1 MIRKNKVIYFLL
13 STLFGLQN
21 TYSYTH
27 NLTNEGTKIKW
38 ESAKQ
43 TIVINPQSSNG
54 SLNSSTAQA
63 IILQS
68 LSQWNQTSSA
78 VQLSGVVDGSSTPR
92 QRVNNLYFSSSHS
105 SLGPSVAGVTVTVSD
120 ISSGELLESDIIIND
135 SLNISPNI
143 GSNLY
148 LGDIVT
154 HELGHFLG
162 LAHSQVQFSSMFYRL
177 NKSQNKISSDDRAGA
192 RSLYQPNTDA
202 TIKGKIIGGQ
212 ARTGIFGAHVQAI
225 SLKDGEVKASAISQP
240 SGAFEIQG
248 LPTSDEYYLYID
260 KLDALETLPTFYREV
275 KSNFCQS
282 GSSYRGSFFQS
293 CFSRDVGFPQVL
305 KMNSASTLDVG
316 EITVRC
322 GLDVPLE
329 YFSQKPSNGARVD
342 MDIEVQRR
350 VSGVSHVGEA
360 LVGFFS
366 ADEIENNQ
374 EDLFRFELTNEFI
387 SQLNSQKEYYLEIK
401 TVSQSLYSQ
410 LRLETRVERED
421 GLQAASPFWD
431 QISQDSRLKPKLDTS
446 IRIRIDAFDSSNN
459 SFQLQVTPYSIAD
472 VVSSTIYSEEALFPD
487 VVRFSDQLG
496 FYLLN
501 LSVVERLSAGVYVP
515 ISSKPVVSLTDN
527 KLCPDAPLSYGVDS
541 TRISSSM
548 DSGSRRGLASSKD
561 GAQDPLSLGCGTIDL
576 GGPSGPGGPT
586 ILLLSVLAMLILSR
600 ELKIASRA

>member
-1 MIRKNKVIYFLL
+1 MSFKKNIFSVAL
-13 STLFGLQN
+13 SACVSLQTAN
-21 TYSYTH
+21 SYTH
-27 NLTNEGTKIKW
+27 NLTNEGKQIKW
-38 ESAKQ
+38 GSANQ
-43 TIVINPQSSNG
+43 TIVINPQSSKS
-54 SLNSSTAQA
+54 SLSFSTAQG

-68 LSQWNQTSSA
+68 LSQWNQASSSI
-78 VQLSGVVDGSSTPR
+78 QLSGVIDSASAPR
-92 QRVNNLYFSSSHS
+92 QRVNNLYFSSTHS

-135 SLNISPNI
+135 SLNLSPNV

-177 NKSQNKISSDDRAGA
+177 NKSQNKISSDDKAGA
-192 RSLYQPNTDA
+192 RSLYQPNSDA
-202 TIKGKIIGGQ
+202 IIKGKIIGGQ
-212 ARTGIFGAHVQAI
+212 SRTGIFGAHVQAI

-248 LPTSDEYYLYID
+248 LPVSDEYYLYID

-275 KSNFCQS
+275 KTNFCQS

-305 KMNSASTLDVG
+305 KMKSASTLDVG
-316 EITVRC
+316 EVTVRC
-322 GLDVPLE
+322 GLDVPIE
-329 YFSQKPSNGARVD
+329 YFSQKPSSNVRID
-342 MDIEVQRR
+342 MDLEVQRR
-350 VSGVSHVGEA
+350 VSGVTHFGEA

-366 ADEIENNQ
+366 TNEIENNQ
-374 EDLFRFELTNEFI
+374 EDLFRFELTDDFT
-387 SQLNSQKEYYLEIK
+387 SQLNPHGEYYIEVK

-410 LRLETRVERED
+410 LRLETRIERAD
-421 GLQAASPFWD
+421 GLQVASPFWD
-431 QISQDSRLKPKLDTS
+431 EVSEDSRHKPVLDTL
-446 IRIRIDAFDSSNN
+446 IKMRIDTFNSFNN
-459 SFQLQVTPYSIAD
+459 SFQLEITPYPISD
-472 VVSSTIYSEEALFPD
+472 VVSSTIYSEEGLFPD

-501 LSVVERLSAGVYVP
+501 LRIVEKISPGVYVA

-548 DSGSRRGLASSKD
+548 DSESRRGLASSKD
-561 GAQDPLSLGCGTIDL
+561 SAEDPLSLGCGTIDL
-576 GGPSGPGGPT
+576 SGPSGPGGPT
-586 ILLLSVLAMLILSR
+586 VFILTALGILILNR

>member
-1 MIRKNKVIYFLL
+1 MNLKKKFFYFLF
-13 STLFGLQN
+13 STCFALQDS
-21 TYSYTH
+21 YSYTH

-38 ESAKQ
+38 ENANQ

-54 SLNSSTAQA
+54 SLNASTVQS

-68 LSQWNQTSSA
+68 LSQWNQASSA
-78 VQLSGVVDGSSTPR
+78 IQLSGVVDSSSAPR
-92 QRVNNLYFSSSHS
+92 QRVNNLYFSSTHS

-120 ISSGELLESDIIIND
+120 IASGELIESDIIIND
-135 SLNISPNI
+135 GLNISSNV
-143 GSNLY
+143 GTNLY

-177 NKSQNKISSDDRAGA
+177 NKSQNKISSDDKAGA
-192 RSLYQPNTDA
+192 KSLYQPNSDA
-202 TIKGKIIGGQ
+202 VIRGKIIGGQ

-225 SLKDGEVKASAISQP
+225 SLKDGEIKASAISQP

-275 KSNFCQS
+275 KTNFCQS
-282 GSSYRGSFFQS
+282 GTSYRGSFFQS

-305 KMNSASTLDVG
+305 KMPSATTLDVG

-329 YFSQKPSNGARVD
+329 YFSQKPSAGARVD
-342 MDIEVQRR
+342 MNIEVERR
-350 VSGVSHVGEA
+350 VSGISHIGEA

-374 EDLFRFELTNEFI
+374 EDLFRFELTDEFI
-387 SQLNSQKEYYLEIK
+387 SQLNSQREYYLEIK

-410 LRLETRVERED
+410 LRLETRVERVD
-421 GLQAASPFWD
+421 GLQAASPLWD
-431 QISQDSRLKPKLDTS
+431 QISQGSRLKPILDTS
-446 IRIRIDAFDSSNN
+446 IRIRVDAFDSLNN
-459 SFQLQVTPYSIAD
+459 SFQLQVTPYSISD
-472 VVSSTIYSEEALFPD
+472 VVSSTMYSEEALFPD

-501 LSVVERLSAGVYVP
+501 LRVVEKISPGVYLP
-515 ISSKPVVSLTDN
+515 ISSKPVVNLTDN

-541 TRISSSM
+541 TRITSSD
-548 DSGSRRGLASSKD
+548 DSDSRRGLASSKD

-586 ILLLSVLAMLILSR
+586 ILLLTVLGMLILSR
-600 ELKIASRA
+600 EYKIASRA